1 MTEAVEMYLVMTAL
15 ERKGDQPVHLSL
27 LAERLSISPVSANE
41 MCHKLAERGLVQYQ
55 PYKGVILT
63 EQGEL
68 MAQRVLHRRRIWEI
82 FLVQHLGIEPEEAE
96 TIACQL
102 EHISCDKL
110 VDALANFLHQ
120 PVPSNTDSPNAPTHE
135 KHSQPL
141 TTLNAGQRGTI
152 VGIIGDD
159 LVKSFLRAQ
168 GVKNGTAIEVLV
180 VGVDGSRLLDCTG
193 HRLALAH
200 GVAEHIQVTL
210 A

>member
-15 ERKGDQPVHLSL
+15 ERKEDQPVHLSL

-41 MCHKLAERGLVQYQ
+41 MCHKLAERGLVEYQ

-68 MAQRVLHRRRIWEI
+68 MAHRVLHRRRIWGI
-82 FLVQHLGIEPEEAE
+82 FLVQHLGIELEEAE

-110 VDALANFLHQ
+110 VDALAAFLHQ
-120 PVPSNTDSPNAPTHE
+120 PGPSSTETPDESTHE
-135 KHSQPL
+135 TRSQPL
-141 TTLNAGQRGTI
+141 TTLNAGQRSTI

-168 GVKNGTAIEVLV
+168 GIKSGTAIEVLV
-180 VGVDGSRLLDCTG
+180 VGIDGSRLLDCAG

-200 GVAEHIQVTL
+200 SVAEHIQVTL
-210 A
+210 V